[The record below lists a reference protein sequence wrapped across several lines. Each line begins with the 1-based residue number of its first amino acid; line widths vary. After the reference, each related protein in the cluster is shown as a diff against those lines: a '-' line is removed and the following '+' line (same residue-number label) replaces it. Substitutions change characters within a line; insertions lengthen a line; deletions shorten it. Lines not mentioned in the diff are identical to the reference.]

1 MKIKNLDRL
10 AQFEK
15 AIKKKYG
22 DLAIK
27 NPKSFWDEN
36 KEKEYLEQLRRLAA
50 KEDQRENDKVEVN
63 GVSIPKK
70 LIKKESIRVC
80 PVCEIYSFAAKDD
93 FYMDKFGCCN
103 NCFIQHVEDRED
115 RWREGWRPDRKEE

>member
-80 PVCEIYSFAAKDD
+80 PVCEI
-93 FYMDKFGCCN
+93 
-103 NCFIQHVEDRED
+103 
-115 RWREGWRPDRKEE
+115 